1 MKLSES
7 QALHKLA
14 AYCSKAER
22 CQSDVLKKMSAYE
35 LREDEVSRIMQRLI
49 REKFIDESRYAVAFA
64 GDKTRFA
71 KWGRRKIEFELRK
84 KKIPESIINCAL
96 AEIGTEQDSQILLDL
111 LLKKNHSIKANSVY
125 QRRTKLLRYALGKGY
140 TLDESQ
146 SLVSKIL
153 NSEED
158 EIYFESF
165 D

>member
-71 KWGRRKIEFELRK
+71 KWGRRKIEFELRQ
-84 KKIPESIINCAL
+84 KKIPESIINCVL
-96 AEIGTEQDSQILLDL
+96 AEIETKQDPQILFDL
-111 LLKKNHSIKANSVY
+111 LLKKNHSIKANSVFE
-125 QRRTKLLRYALGKGY
+125 RRTKLLRYALGKGY

-158 EIYFESF
+158 EICFESF